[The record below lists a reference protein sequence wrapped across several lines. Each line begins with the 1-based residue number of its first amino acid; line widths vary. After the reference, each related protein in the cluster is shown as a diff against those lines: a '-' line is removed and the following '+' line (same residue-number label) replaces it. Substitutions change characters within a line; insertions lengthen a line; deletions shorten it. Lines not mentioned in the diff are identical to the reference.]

1 MLSTQGL
8 ISSGGTGGAVGRVK
22 NILETN
28 NIMGASQS
36 SYSFSP
42 IHLDQTPRS
51 EYNL

>member
-22 NILETN
+22 NILET
-28 NIMGASQS
+28 ITSWSQS
-36 SYSFSP
+36 VDLF
-42 IHLDQTPRS
+42 IFHLDQTPRS